1 MNRKGVCDNHRQ
13 GDFAWA
19 AWQRLAACLAKKKKT
34 VSTAAT
40 QLKEKKINFQGDN
53 ISNWGGIYLN

>member
-19 AWQRLAACLAKKKKT
+19 AWQRLAACLAKKKKKKT
-34 VSTAAT
+34 LARRLHNLKKKKSTSRGT
-40 QLKEKKINFQGDN
+40 IFQ
-53 ISNWGGIYLN
+53 IEVEFI